1 MKKIF
6 LSLGL
11 FLCAGV
17 VAFAQVGV
25 NTVDPKVSLDVQA
38 FNTDATT
45 AEGFMA
51 PRLTLAQLASKDGK
65 YLAAQTGTIV
75 YITDIAGTT
84 TPKTVKVTQAGYY
97 YFDGTIWRSVGSGAG
112 LQFFYM
118 PPFNLPITTVA
129 NNVTFDLYAEYKKQF
144 TKTGNSTYVSSN
156 TALAAI
162 PNLYTAD
169 KLDYVV
175 TYYDNTVVKVNSI
188 SAAGVLNY
196 NVLKTEIDAGS
207 FITIIL
213 VVKE

>member
-1 MKKIF
+1 MRKLF
-6 LSLGL
+6 LLLGL
-11 FLCAGV
+11 FLCGGV
-17 VAFAQVGV
+17 AVFSQVGV

-45 AEGFMA
+45 AEGFIA
-51 PRLTLAQLASKDGK
+51 PRLTLTQLAAKDGK
-65 YLAAQTGTIV
+65 YLTAQTGTIV
-75 YITDIAGTT
+75 YVTDITGTT
-84 TPKTVKVTQAGYY
+84 TPKTVKVAQAGYY

-118 PPFNLPITTVA
+118 PPFNLPITAVA

-156 TALAAI
+156 TSLATI